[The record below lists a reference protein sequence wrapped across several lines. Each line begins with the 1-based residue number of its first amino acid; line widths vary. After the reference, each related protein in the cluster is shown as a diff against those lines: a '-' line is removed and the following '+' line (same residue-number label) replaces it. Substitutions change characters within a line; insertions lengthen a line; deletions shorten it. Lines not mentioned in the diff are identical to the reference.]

1 MDTQTRIQIISDIK
15 DIMDKDEQDKEFL
28 TDLLQEMQ
36 EAY

>member
-28 TDLLQEMQ
+28 AELLQEMQ